1 MEGGSLDGPVLAGE
15 NFLWL
20 KTFRFLGQTCIRGDG
35 SRNKSDMPYPL
46 IHVCSGHI
54 TTCLVRSW
62 LTCLQ
67 GCRQS
72 IRGVWSSVGGCKETD
87 PRREVR
93 GFQPGGEGFLQL
105 CSLIEADSSA
115 GAQTS
120 LALEIKL
127 IWADRGRQ
135 TGGTEA
141 PVYLKLKHIKLVKL
155 LI

>member
-1 MEGGSLDGPVLAGE
+1 MEGASLDGPVLAGE

-20 KTFRFLGQTCIRGDG
+20 KTIQFLGQTCIQGDW

-46 IHVCSGHI
+46 IHMCDGHI
-54 TTCLVRSW
+54 ITYLVCSW

-72 IRGVWSSVGGCKETD
+72 IRGVWSSVGGCKEID
-87 PRREVR
+87 PRREVQ

-105 CSLIEADSSA
+105 CSLIEADSFA
-115 GAQTS
+115 GAQIS
-120 LALEIKL
+120 LVLEIKL

-141 PVYLKLKHIKLVKL
+141 PICL
-155 LI
+155 